1 MFYLD
6 TNGVTIKCRGCSA
19 GDTGYIGN
27 VLYTVHDN
35 TTLAAKSA
43 SDTDWDRVVT
53 TLVTDMSN
61 LFQGESSF
69 NKTYQIGILPQ

>member
-1 MFYLD
+1 MEANSLSLGIDPMFYLD
-6 TNGVTIKCRGCSA
+6 SNGVTIKCSGCSA

-35 TTLAAKSA
+35 TTLSAKSA

-53 TLVTDMSN
+53 TLVDGYVEFISR
-61 LFQGESSF
+61 
-69 NKTYQIGILPQ
+69 